1 MLFMYDILT
10 TSFYR
15 CFMKHQYEKPILD
28 VVEMNAED
36 IIKTSSFDKGD
47 TPDEELD
54 W

>member
-1 MLFMYDILT
+1 
-10 TSFYR
+10 
-15 CFMKHQYEKPILD
+15 MKHQYEKPILD
-28 VVEMNAED
+28 VVEMNDED